1 MKRVVVFLPALAM
14 ALFVAAVGAKLPPLS
29 DEAKAKAAEASA
41 KTAYNDKVGAYKLC
55 KSMDKV
61 VATYHAE
68 AKKAGKQIKPGVAT
82 PPCTEPGPFAAT
94 SGPKPP
100 LEAAGAH
107 SPPKTATAPPSSN
120 TPHAEQ
126 KPADK
131 K

>member
-29 DEAKAKAAEASA
+29 DEAKGKAAEAAA
-41 KTAYNDKVGAYKLC
+41 KTAYTDKVGAFKLC
-55 KSMDKV
+55 KSMEKV
-61 VATYHAE
+61 AAE
-68 AKKAGKQIKPGVAT
+68 YYADAKKAGKQTKPPVTT
-82 PPCTEPGPFAAT
+82 PPCTDPGPFVAT

-107 SPPKTATAPPSSN
+107 SPPKTAVAPPSTK

-126 KPADK
+126 KAADK